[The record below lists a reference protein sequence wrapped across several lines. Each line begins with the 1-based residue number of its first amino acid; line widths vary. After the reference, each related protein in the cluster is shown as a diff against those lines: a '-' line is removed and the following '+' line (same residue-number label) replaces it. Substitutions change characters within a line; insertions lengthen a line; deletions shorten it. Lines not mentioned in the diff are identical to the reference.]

1 MDKAPWTTT
10 NKIGVD
16 SIIMGQDVIHKLCK
30 FVERCEPVQSTGW
43 LLLWVSLHCSLCQL
57 QQTKQ
62 GHTDSY
68 ATTPQKLKIDTVG
81 TSRPLCLLTSIV
93 QMKQR
98 EGHRSQEKQQMRK
111 SIGVKGGRQSMK
123 DIKCCSAC
131 ISDVCSAN
139 IWEKSTKEWEK
150 SGSIRR

>member
-16 SIIMGQDVIHKLCK
+16 SIIMGQDEIHKLCK

-43 LLLWVSLHCSLCQL
+43 LLLWVSLHCSLFQL

-81 TSRPLCLLTSIV
+81 TSCPLCLQLCTNETKRGAQITG
-93 QMKQR
+93 KTTNKKKY
-98 EGHRSQEKQQMRK
+98 RSQRGKAKHERYKMLQCLYFRCLFCKYIRKIYKGMRK
-111 SIGVKGGRQSMK
+111 
-123 DIKCCSAC
+123 
-131 ISDVCSAN
+131 
-139 IWEKSTKEWEK
+139 
-150 SGSIRR
+150 IR